1 MNAEKTKRI
10 TRRSAIAGG
19 LVLTAAACSSG
30 SDTINISD
38 GGLAAPAPQGD
49 APAPDS
55 EAVDFNYVTF
65 EGDEVVFSNF
75 SDQPVVLNFFASWCP
90 TCIAELP
97 DFQTVSQNLE
107 GEVQFLGLATQDRA
121 EASDELIE
129 NTGVQFPVGRDP
141 DGSIFNIFQGLGMP
155 TTVFINADGTVAD
168 VHTGVLNVESLTEA
182 INEELL

>member
-107 GEVQFLGLATQDRA
+107 DEVQFLGLARPRTVQKRPTSSSRTPA
-121 EASDELIE
+121 CNFLSGVTPTARFSTYFRVLACQRPFLLTPTALLPMCTLAS
-129 NTGVQFPVGRDP
+129 
-141 DGSIFNIFQGLGMP
+141 
-155 TTVFINADGTVAD
+155 
-168 VHTGVLNVESLTEA
+168 
-182 INEELL
+182 